1 MPAIGMKKKRVRNIR
16 RGAAPIQCRVSVT
29 PFLLPVVIPLDS
41 ATLQDEATAR
51 LLALINLD
59 PPSLASLSLRVT
71 SPPPSLLPLPL
82 LIIPRRVQQM
92 KIVLV
97 RVLAR
102 VAVIATAISPCL
114 LVIPI
119 PKSERGRLLLFLSLF
134 LLFLPRP
141 SSLLVSI

>member
-1 MPAIGMKKKRVRNIR
+1 MTVPATDLKKRVRNVR
-16 RGAAPIQCRVSVT
+16 RGAAPTRCRVSVT

-59 PPSLASLSLRVT
+59 PPNLASLSLRVI
-71 SPPPSLLPLPL
+71 SPPLNLLPPLPL

-92 KIVLV
+92 KIW

-102 VAVIATAISPCL
+102 VAAAIAVFLCL
-114 LVIPI
+114 LVIPT
-119 PKSERGRLLLFLSLF
+119 PKSERGRLLVFLFLSQ
-134 LLFLPRP
+134 RP
-141 SSLLVSI
+141 SRLLASI